1 MHTTCTCI
9 HAMHMPHAHTEEEEG
24 HAANARVEEV
34 LLREEEE
41 EGGAGVVLL
50 KESCVHGPG
59 YRVGLDYRRV
69 GWAIRRARLLGVC
82 RLALRRMLLTFLA
95 RMEPALSVAKP
106 ACIRKMSAAAQ
117 SHRTTHAKRKSK
129 RTHDARSS

>member
-41 EGGAGVVLL
+41 EGGGQVWFCSKSLVCMGQAI
-50 KESCVHGPG
+50 
-59 YRVGLDYRRV
+59 GL
-69 GWAIRRARLLGVC
+69 G
-82 RLALRRMLLTFLA
+82 
-95 RMEPALSVAKP
+95 
-106 ACIRKMSAAAQ
+106 
-117 SHRTTHAKRKSK
+117 
-129 RTHDARSS
+129 